1 MHYTYAREKESVHV
15 TKSDK
20 VTLYSCF
27 AFTVKTKISPVCL
40 PTKLTY
46 DEAGI

>member
-1 MHYTYAREKESVHV
+1 MHYTYASEKEIVHV

-20 VTLYSCF
+20 VTLYSCP
-27 AFTVKTKISPVCL
+27 AFTVKTKICLVNL

-46 DEAGI
+46 YETII